1 MSLKVQFVEKTL
13 KAANTSLYYLLGYRI
28 FAAMKFESVRN
39 NFSADWISV
48 QPLHTATFFPF
59 FVWSC
64 VYTINSKQ
72 FSENIIYIHCKCLQG
87 FTGTM
92 RGFSAISVGKIL

>member
-1 MSLKVQFVEKTL
+1 MKVQFVEKTL

-48 QPLHTATFFPF
+48 QPVHPATFCIF
-59 FVWSC
+59 FF
-64 VYTINSKQ
+64 Y
-72 FSENIIYIHCKCLQG
+72 
-87 FTGTM
+87 
-92 RGFSAISVGKIL
+92 SVDAF

>member
-48 QPLHTATFFPF
+48 QPLHTATFFLI

-64 VYTINSKQ
+64 FYTINCTQ
-72 FSENIIYIHCKCLQG
+72 FSKYIFRLVIVQSI
-87 FTGTM
+87 
-92 RGFSAISVGKIL
+92 SALDSCFEK

>member
-48 QPLHTATFFPF
+48 QPLHTATFFLF

-64 VYTINSKQ
+64 VYTINIA
-72 FSENIIYIHCKCLQG
+72 NN
-87 FTGTM
+87 
-92 RGFSAISVGKIL
+92 SVKR

>member
-1 MSLKVQFVEKTL
+1 MGLNVQFVEKTL

-48 QPLHTATFFPF
+48 QPLHTATFFLI

-64 VYTINSKQ
+64 FYTINSTK
-72 FSENIIYIHCKCLQG
+72 FSENIPN
-87 FTGTM
+87 
-92 RGFSAISVGKIL
+92 

>member
-48 QPLHTATFFPF
+48 QPVHTAAFYLF
-59 FVWSC
+59 FVWSMPRYSE
-64 VYTINSKQ
+64 VPNKQ
-72 FSENIIYIHCKCLQG
+72 ADRNKRADCHFLKIHK
-87 FTGTM
+87 
-92 RGFSAISVGKIL
+92 